1 MSLRPDT
8 LADATAPATRL
19 DGAGL
24 RRWAQR
30 AATELQRRRS
40 EINGLNVYPVP
51 DSDTGS
57 NMSFTMDSALAQA
70 SETPDNHVATALAMG
85 AARGARGNSGVILSQ
100 VLRGIA
106 DSCPDSCLEAPQLRS
121 ALHSAVELSEK
132 AIVSPVEG
140 TIISVLRAC
149 AQAVDPTAETEAT
162 ETDLLTTACDA
173 LHAGEQALAATPS
186 QLPELRAAGVVDAG
200 GVGLL
205 VLLQTLVDELEGR
218 TEPHASALA
227 TDTFV
232 SHADQNRSHH
242 LEVMFFFTGDVDQLE
257 AGIAPLGDSLIIAR
271 VNDTEATV
279 HIHSHRA
286 GAVIEESLE
295 HGRPSDI
302 RLEVLPDAQADALS
316 VASAD
321 TLSAASAG
329 DDGAH
334 REDGTGSTG
343 NAIDNDDDDADD
355 DNDNATDDDNDDG
368 TAARTKPHKPHTK
381 PRTQRRTEHRQL
393 VALVDDSKI
402 AELFAQAGAHV
413 AAPQEF
419 VEQYR
424 GVLGSAKTTA
434 TNTSHTGAA
443 TATAPVNLSE
453 LTVLSNGYTN
463 AQQHQR
469 WRSQGA
475 EVIETASLCA
485 GIAAISV
492 YDKTLPAAEATETM
506 CEAANA
512 MRTAIIENPTE
523 FGDQLGPEVLR
534 VASNLVGDDIEQ
546 ITVLTPF
553 PAAIDA
559 EALAKLGV
567 EVIVFATETGPIELG
582 VE

>member
-70 SETPDNHVATALAMG
+70 AETPDNHVATALAMG

-106 DSCPDSCLEAPQLRS
+106 DSCPDSCLQPPQLRL

-132 AIVSPVEG
+132 AIAAPVEG

-149 AQAVDPTAETEAT
+149 AQATDPAAATEAA
-162 ETDLLTTACDA
+162 ETDLLTTARSA

-186 QLPELRAAGVVDAG
+186 QLPELREAGVVDAG

-302 RLEVLPDAQADALS
+302 RLEVLPDAQADNLS

-321 TLSAASAG
+321 TLSATSAH

-334 REDGTGSTG
+334 REDQTGATG
-343 NAIDNDDDDADD
+343 NAIDN
-355 DNDNATDDDNDDG
+355 DNDNATDDD
-368 TAARTKPHKPHTK
+368 TAARTKPHAKLRTK
-381 PRTQRRTEHRQL
+381 PRTEHRQL

-402 AELFAQAGAHV
+402 AELFAQAGAQV

-424 GVLGSAKTTA
+424 GVLGSAKATA
-434 TNTSHTGAA
+434 TNTSHTRAA
-443 TATAPVNLSE
+443 TATAPANLSQ

-492 YDKTLPAAEATETM
+492 YDKTLPPAEATETM

-534 VASNLVGDDIEQ
+534 VASNLVGDDTEQ

>member
-8 LADATAPATRL
+8 LADATAPAARL

-106 DSCPDSCLEAPQLRS
+106 DSCPDSCLQTPQLRL

-132 AIVSPVEG
+132 AIAAPVEG

-149 AQAVDPTAETEAT
+149 AQATDPAAATEAA
-162 ETDLLTTACDA
+162 ETDLLTTARSA

-186 QLPELRAAGVVDAG
+186 QLPELREAGVVDAG

-286 GAVIEESLE
+286 GAVIEESLA

-302 RLEVLPDAQADALS
+302 RLEVLPDAQADNLS
-316 VASAD
+316 VASAH
-321 TLSAASAG
+321 

-334 REDGTGSTG
+334 REDQTGATG
-343 NAIDNDDDDADD
+343 NAIDNGNGNGSDS
-355 DNDNATDDDNDDG
+355 DNDNG
-368 TAARTKPHKPHTK
+368 TAARTKAHAK
-381 PRTQRRTEHRQL
+381 PRTKPRTEHRQL

-402 AELFAQAGAHV
+402 AELFAQAGAQV

-424 GVLGSAKTTA
+424 GVLGSAKATT
-434 TNTSHTGAA
+434 TNTSLTGAA
-443 TATAPVNLSE
+443 TATAPANLSQ

-492 YDKTLPAAEATETM
+492 YDKTLPPAEATETM

-534 VASNLVGDDIEQ
+534 VASNLVGDDTEQ
-546 ITVLTPF
+546 ITVLTPI
-553 PAAIDA
+553 PTAIDA

>member
-302 RLEVLPDAQADALS
+302 RLEVLPDAQADAQ
-316 VASAD
+316 AD
-321 TLSAASAG
+321 NLSAASAHG
-329 DDGAH
+329 DGAH

-343 NAIDNDDDDADD
+343 NAI

-368 TAARTKPHKPHTK
+368 TAARTKPRTK
-381 PRTQRRTEHRQL
+381 RRTEHRQL

-506 CEAANA
+506 CEAAHA

>member
-106 DSCPDSCLEAPQLRS
+106 DSCPDSCLQAPQLRL

-132 AIVSPVEG
+132 AIAAPVEG

-149 AQAVDPTAETEAT
+149 AQAADPTAATEAT

-186 QLPELRAAGVVDAG
+186 QLPELREAGVVDAG

-286 GAVIEESLE
+286 GAVIEESLA
-295 HGRPSDI
+295 HGRPSEI
-302 RLEVLPDAQADALS
+302 RLEVLPDAQADN
-316 VASAD
+316 
-321 TLSAASAG
+321 LSAASAHG
-329 DDGAH
+329 DGAH
-334 REDGTGSTG
+334 GQDGTGATG
-343 NAIDNDDDDADD
+343 NAIGNG
-355 DNDNATDDDNDDG
+355 NGNDDDNDDG
-368 TAARTKPHKPHTK
+368 TAARTKPQTK
-381 PRTQRRTEHRQL
+381 PRTKHRQL

-419 VEQYR
+419 LDQYR
-424 GVLGSAKTTA
+424 GAPGSAKATA
-434 TNTSHTGAA
+434 TNTSRTGAA
-443 TATAPVNLSE
+443 TATEPAHLSQ

-463 AQQHQR
+463 AQQHQQ

-475 EVIETASLCA
+475 EVIETVSLCA

-492 YDKTLPAAEATETM
+492 YDKTLPPAEATEIM

-534 VASNLVGDDIEQ
+534 IASQLVGDDAEQ
-546 ITVLTPF
+546 ITVLTPI

>member
-1 MSLRPDT
+1 MSLRPET

-19 DGAGL
+19 NGAGL

-70 SETPDNHVATALAMG
+70 TESPDDHVATALAMG

-106 DSCPDSCLEAPQLRS
+106 DSCPESSLGASQLRL

-132 AIVSPVEG
+132 AIAAPVEG

-149 AQAVDPTAETEAT
+149 AHATDPAEAT
-162 ETDLLTTACDA
+162 EAEVTDLLTTARNA

-218 TEPHASALA
+218 TESQASALA

-232 SHADQNRSHH
+232 THADHTRAHN
-242 LEVMFFFTGDVDQLE
+242 LEVMFFFTGDIDQLE

-279 HIHSHRA
+279 HIHSQRA
-286 GAVIEESLE
+286 GAVIEESLA

-302 RLEVLPDAQADALS
+302 RLEVLPDVQS
-316 VASAD
+316 VAIEGDGDNQEVGAGAGKAGTDSA
-321 TLSAASAG
+321 TRPAS
-329 DDGAH
+329 
-334 REDGTGSTG
+334 
-343 NAIDNDDDDADD
+343 
-355 DNDNATDDDNDDG
+355 
-368 TAARTKPHKPHTK
+368 K
-381 PRTQRRTEHRQL
+381 HRQL
-393 VALVDDSKI
+393 VALVDDAKI
-402 AELFAQAGAHV
+402 AELFTQAGAHV
-413 AAPQEF
+413 VMPQDF
-419 VEQYR
+419 VQQHR
-424 GVLGSAKTTA
+424 TGALTDASGSRP
-434 TNTSHTGAA
+434 GAA
-443 TATAPVNLSE
+443 TTASPAELSQ
-453 LTVLSNGYTN
+453 LTVLSNGYTD
-463 AQQHQR
+463 AQQHQQ
-469 WRSQGA
+469 WRAQGA

-492 YDKTLPAAEATETM
+492 YDKTLPPAEVTESM

-512 MRTAIIENPTE
+512 MRTAVIDNPAE
-523 FGDQLGPEVLR
+523 FGDQLGAEVVR
-534 VASNLVGDDIEQ
+534 VASQLVEDDAEQ
-546 ITVLTPF
+546 ITVLTPV
-553 PAAIDA
+553 PEDLTDDA
-559 EALAKLGV
+559 FAGLGV
-567 EVIVFATETGPIELG
+567 EVIVFPTETGPIELG

>member
-302 RLEVLPDAQADALS
+302 RLEVLPDAQADAQ
-316 VASAD
+316 AD
-321 TLSAASAG
+321 NLSAASAHG
-329 DDGAH
+329 DGAH
-334 REDGTGSTG
+334 REDGTGATG
-343 NAIDNDDDDADD
+343 NAMDTAT
-355 DNDNATDDDNDDG
+355 ATDDDDDDG
-368 TAARTKPHKPHTK
+368 TAARTKPRTKPQTK
-381 PRTQRRTEHRQL
+381 PRTKRRTEHRQL

-506 CEAANA
+506 CEAAHA

-546 ITVLTPF
+546 ITILTPF

>member
-70 SETPDNHVATALAMG
+70 SEAPDKQVATALAMG

-106 DSCPDSCLEAPQLRS
+106 DSCPDSCLQAPQLRS

-132 AIVSPVEG
+132 AIASPVEG

-149 AQAVDPTAETEAT
+149 AQAADPTAETEAT

-186 QLPELRAAGVVDAG
+186 QLPELREAGVVDAG

-286 GAVIEESLE
+286 GAVIEESLA

-302 RLEVLPDAQADALS
+302 RLEVLPDAQADNLS
-316 VASAD
+316 VASAH
-321 TLSAASAG
+321 G
-329 DDGAH
+329 DGAH
-334 REDGTGSTG
+334 REDGTGTTG
-343 NAIDNDDDDADD
+343 NAMDTAT
-355 DNDNATDDDNDDG
+355 ATDDDDDDDDG

-381 PRTQRRTEHRQL
+381 RRTEHRQL

-402 AELFAQAGAHV
+402 AELFAQAGAQV

-506 CEAANA
+506 CEAARA
-512 MRTAIIENPTE
+512 MRTAIIENPTQ

>member
-106 DSCPDSCLEAPQLRS
+106 DSCPDSCLQAPQLRS

-149 AQAVDPTAETEAT
+149 AQAAEHAAATETT

-302 RLEVLPDAQADALS
+302 RLEVLPDAQADAQ
-316 VASAD
+316 AD
-321 TLSAASAG
+321 NLSAASAHG
-329 DDGAH
+329 DGAH
-334 REDGTGSTG
+334 REDQTGATG
-343 NAIDNDDDDADD
+343 NAIDSDKDDDDADD
-355 DNDNATDDDNDDG
+355 DNDNDNDNDNDDG
-368 TAARTKPHKPHTK
+368 TAARTKPRTK
-381 PRTQRRTEHRQL
+381 RRTEHRQL

-402 AELFAQAGAHV
+402 AELFVQAGAQV
-413 AAPQEF
+413 AVPQEF

-434 TNTSHTGAA
+434 TNTSHTRAA

-506 CEAANA
+506 CEAAHA

>member
-106 DSCPDSCLEAPQLRS
+106 DSCPDSCLQAPQLRS

-132 AIVSPVEG
+132 AIASPVEG

-149 AQAVDPTAETEAT
+149 AQAAEHAAATETT
-162 ETDLLTTACDA
+162 ETDLLTAACDA
-173 LHAGEQALAATPS
+173 LHAGEKALAATPS

-302 RLEVLPDAQADALS
+302 RLEVLPDAQADAQ
-316 VASAD
+316 AD
-321 TLSAASAG
+321 NLSAASAHG
-329 DDGAH
+329 DGAH
-334 REDGTGSTG
+334 REDGTGATG
-343 NAIDNDDDDADD
+343 NAI

-368 TAARTKPHKPHTK
+368 TAARTKPRTK
-381 PRTQRRTEHRQL
+381 RRTEHRQL

-402 AELFAQAGAHV
+402 AELFAQAGAQV

-434 TNTSHTGAA
+434 SNTSHTGAA

-506 CEAANA
+506 CEAAHA

>member
-149 AQAVDPTAETEAT
+149 AQAADPTAETEAT

-286 GAVIEESLE
+286 GAVIEESLA

-321 TLSAASAG
+321 TLSAVSAG

-343 NAIDNDDDDADD
+343 NAIDND
-355 DNDNATDDDNDDG
+355 NATDDDNDDG
-368 TAARTKPHKPHTK
+368 TAARTKPRTK
-381 PRTQRRTEHRQL
+381 RRTEHRQL

-506 CEAANA
+506 CEAAHA

-567 EVIVFATETGPIELG
+567 EVIVFATETGSIELG

>member
-70 SETPDNHVATALAMG
+70 TETPDNHVATALAMG

-106 DSCPDSCLEAPQLRS
+106 DSCPDSCLQAPQLRS

-132 AIVSPVEG
+132 AIASPVEG

-149 AQAVDPTAETEAT
+149 AQAADPTAETEAT
-162 ETDLLTTACDA
+162 ETDLLATACDA

-218 TEPHASALA
+218 TEPHAGALA

-271 VNDTEATV
+271 VNETEATV

-286 GAVIEESLE
+286 GAVIEESLA

-316 VASAD
+316 VASA
-321 TLSAASAG
+321 G

-334 REDGTGSTG
+334 RADGTGVTG
-343 NAIDNDDDDADD
+343 NAI

-381 PRTQRRTEHRQL
+381 PRTKRRTEHRQL

-506 CEAANA
+506 CEAAHA

-567 EVIVFATETGPIELG
+567 EVIVFATETGPMELG

>member
-106 DSCPDSCLEAPQLRS
+106 DSCPDSCLQTPQLRL

-132 AIVSPVEG
+132 AIAAPVEG

-149 AQAVDPTAETEAT
+149 AQATDPAAATEAA
-162 ETDLLTTACDA
+162 ETDLLTTARSA

-186 QLPELRAAGVVDAG
+186 QLPELREAGVVDAG

-271 VNDTEATV
+271 VNDSEATV

-286 GAVIEESLE
+286 GAVIEESLA

-321 TLSAASAG
+321 TLSVASADTLSATSAH

-334 REDGTGSTG
+334 REDQTGATG
-343 NAIDNDDDDADD
+343 NAIDNGNDS
-355 DNDNATDDDNDDG
+355 DND
-368 TAARTKPHKPHTK
+368 TAARTKPRTK
-381 PRTQRRTEHRQL
+381 PRTEHRQL

-402 AELFAQAGAHV
+402 AELFAQAGAQV

-424 GVLGSAKTTA
+424 GVLGSAKATT
-434 TNTSHTGAA
+434 TNTSHTRAA
-443 TATAPVNLSE
+443 TATAPANLSQ

-492 YDKTLPAAEATETM
+492 YDKTLPPAEATETM

-512 MRTAIIENPTE
+512 MRIAIIEKPTE

-534 VASNLVGDDIEQ
+534 VASNLVGDDTEQ

>member
-1 MSLRPDT
+1 M
-8 LADATAPATRL
+8 
-19 DGAGL
+19 
-24 RRWAQR
+24 
-30 AATELQRRRS
+30 
-40 EINGLNVYPVP
+40 
-51 DSDTGS
+51 
-57 NMSFTMDSALAQA
+57 
-70 SETPDNHVATALAMG
+70 
-85 AARGARGNSGVILSQ
+85 
-100 VLRGIA
+100 
-106 DSCPDSCLEAPQLRS
+106 
-121 ALHSAVELSEK
+121 
-132 AIVSPVEG
+132 
-140 TIISVLRAC
+140 LRAC
-149 AQAVDPTAETEAT
+149 AQAADPTAETEAT

-343 NAIDNDDDDADD
+343 NAIDNDDADD

>member
-70 SETPDNHVATALAMG
+70 TETPDNHVATALAMG

-106 DSCPDSCLEAPQLRS
+106 DSCPDSCLQAPQLRS

-132 AIVSPVEG
+132 AIASPVEG

-149 AQAVDPTAETEAT
+149 AQAADPTAETEAT
-162 ETDLLTTACDA
+162 ETDLLATACDA

-218 TEPHASALA
+218 TEPHAGALA

-271 VNDTEATV
+271 VNETEATV

-286 GAVIEESLE
+286 GAVIEESLA

-316 VASAD
+316 VASA
-321 TLSAASAG
+321 G

-334 REDGTGSTG
+334 RADGTGVTG
-343 NAIDNDDDDADD
+343 NAI

-381 PRTQRRTEHRQL
+381 PRTKRRTEHRQL

-506 CEAANA
+506 CEAAHA

-546 ITVLTPF
+546 ITILTPF

>member
-302 RLEVLPDAQADALS
+302 RLEVLPDAQADAQ
-316 VASAD
+316 AD
-321 TLSAASAG
+321 NLSAASAHG
-329 DDGAH
+329 DGAH
-334 REDGTGSTG
+334 REDGTGATG
-343 NAIDNDDDDADD
+343 NAMDT
-355 DNDNATDDDNDDG
+355 ATDDDDDDG
-368 TAARTKPHKPHTK
+368 TAARTKPRAKPQTK
-381 PRTQRRTEHRQL
+381 PRTKRRTEHRQL

-506 CEAANA
+506 CEAAHA

-546 ITVLTPF
+546 ITILTPF

>member
-106 DSCPDSCLEAPQLRS
+106 DSCPDSCLQAPQLRS

-132 AIVSPVEG
+132 AIASPVEG

-149 AQAVDPTAETEAT
+149 AQAADPTAETEAT
-162 ETDLLTTACDA
+162 ETDLLATACDA

-218 TEPHASALA
+218 TEPHAGALA

-271 VNDTEATV
+271 VNETEATV

-286 GAVIEESLE
+286 GAVIEESLA

-316 VASAD
+316 VASA
-321 TLSAASAG
+321 G

-334 REDGTGSTG
+334 RADGTGVTG
-343 NAIDNDDDDADD
+343 NAI

-381 PRTQRRTEHRQL
+381 PRTKRRTEHRQL

-506 CEAANA
+506 CEAAHA

-567 EVIVFATETGPIELG
+567 EVIVFATETGPMELG

>member
-149 AQAVDPTAETEAT
+149 AQAAEHAAETEAT

-302 RLEVLPDAQADALS
+302 RLEVLPDAQADAQ
-316 VASAD
+316 AD
-321 TLSAASAG
+321 NLSAASAHG
-329 DDGAH
+329 DGAH
-334 REDGTGSTG
+334 REDGTGATG
-343 NAIDNDDDDADD
+343 NAMDT
-355 DNDNATDDDNDDG
+355 ATDDDDDDG
-368 TAARTKPHKPHTK
+368 TAARTKPRTKPQTK
-381 PRTQRRTEHRQL
+381 PRTKRRTEHRQL

-443 TATAPVNLSE
+443 TATVPVNLSE

-506 CEAANA
+506 CEAAHA

>member
-70 SETPDNHVATALAMG
+70 AETPDNHVATALAMG
-85 AARGARGNSGVILSQ
+85 AVRGARGNSGVILSQ

-106 DSCPDSCLEAPQLRS
+106 DSCPDSCLQPPQLRL

-132 AIVSPVEG
+132 AIAAPVEG

-149 AQAVDPTAETEAT
+149 AQATDPAAATEAA
-162 ETDLLTTACDA
+162 ETDLLTTARSA

-186 QLPELRAAGVVDAG
+186 QLPELREAGVVDAG

-271 VNDTEATV
+271 VNDSEATV

-286 GAVIEESLE
+286 GAVIEESLA

-321 TLSAASAG
+321 TLSVASAG

-334 REDGTGSTG
+334 RADGTGATG
-343 NAIDNDDDDADD
+343 NAIDNDN
-355 DNDNATDDDNDDG
+355 DNDNG
-368 TAARTKPHKPHTK
+368 TAARTKAHAKPHTK
-381 PRTQRRTEHRQL
+381 PRTEHRQL

-402 AELFAQAGAHV
+402 AELFAQAGAQV

-424 GVLGSAKTTA
+424 GVLGSAKATA
-434 TNTSHTGAA
+434 TNTSHTRAA
-443 TATAPVNLSE
+443 TATAPANLSQ

-492 YDKTLPAAEATETM
+492 YDKTLPPAEATETM

-534 VASNLVGDDIEQ
+534 VASNLVGDDTEQ

>member
-106 DSCPDSCLEAPQLRS
+106 DSCPDSCLQTPQLRL

-132 AIVSPVEG
+132 AIAAPVEG

-149 AQAVDPTAETEAT
+149 AHATDPAAATEAA
-162 ETDLLTTACDA
+162 ETDLLTTARSA

-186 QLPELRAAGVVDAG
+186 QLPELREAGVVDAG

-271 VNDTEATV
+271 VNDSEATV

-286 GAVIEESLE
+286 GAVIEESLA

-321 TLSAASAG
+321 TLSATSAH

-334 REDGTGSTG
+334 REDQTGATG
-343 NAIDNDDDDADD
+343 NAIDNGNVNDT
-355 DNDNATDDDNDDG
+355 DNATDDG
-368 TAARTKPHKPHTK
+368 TAARTKP
-381 PRTQRRTEHRQL
+381 RTEHRQL

-402 AELFAQAGAHV
+402 AELFAQAGARV

-419 VEQYR
+419 VEQYH
-424 GVLGSAKTTA
+424 GVLGSAKATT
-434 TNTSHTGAA
+434 TNTSLTGAA
-443 TATAPVNLSE
+443 TATAPANLSQ

-463 AQQHQR
+463 AQQHQQ

-492 YDKTLPAAEATETM
+492 YDKTLPPAEATETM

-512 MRTAIIENPTE
+512 MRIAIIEKPTE

-534 VASNLVGDDIEQ
+534 VASNLVGDDTEQ

>member
-106 DSCPDSCLEAPQLRS
+106 DSCPDSCLQAPQLRS

-132 AIVSPVEG
+132 AIASPVEG

-149 AQAVDPTAETEAT
+149 AQAADPTAETEAT

-186 QLPELRAAGVVDAG
+186 QLPELREAGVVDAG

-286 GAVIEESLE
+286 GAVIEESLA

-302 RLEVLPDAQADALS
+302 RLEVLPDAQAEALS
-316 VASAD
+316 VASAH

-355 DNDNATDDDNDDG
+355 DNDSDKDNG
-368 TAARTKPHKPHTK
+368 TAARTKPHTKPH
-381 PRTQRRTEHRQL
+381 TEHRQL

-402 AELFAQAGAHV
+402 AELFAQAGAQV

-506 CEAANA
+506 CEAAHA

>member
-70 SETPDNHVATALAMG
+70 TETPDNHVATALAMG

-106 DSCPDSCLEAPQLRS
+106 DSCPDSCLQAPQLRS

-132 AIVSPVEG
+132 AIASPVEG

-149 AQAVDPTAETEAT
+149 AQAADPTAETEAT
-162 ETDLLTTACDA
+162 ETDLLATACDA

-286 GAVIEESLE
+286 GAVIEESLA

-316 VASAD
+316 VASA
-321 TLSAASAG
+321 G

-334 REDGTGSTG
+334 RADGTGVTG
-343 NAIDNDDDDADD
+343 NAI

-381 PRTQRRTEHRQL
+381 PRTKRRTEHRQL

-506 CEAANA
+506 CEAAHA

-534 VASNLVGDDIEQ
+534 IASQLVGDDAEQ
-546 ITVLTPF
+546 ITVLTPI

>member
-132 AIVSPVEG
+132 AIASPVEG

-149 AQAVDPTAETEAT
+149 AQAADPTAATEAT

-271 VNDTEATV
+271 VNETEATV

-286 GAVIEESLE
+286 GAVIEESLA

-302 RLEVLPDAQADALS
+302 RLEVSPDAQADALS

-334 REDGTGSTG
+334 RADGTGATG
-343 NAIDNDDDDADD
+343 NAI

-368 TAARTKPHKPHTK
+368 TAARTKPHKPRTK
-381 PRTQRRTEHRQL
+381 PQTKPRTEHRQL

-506 CEAANA
+506 CEAAHA

>member
-149 AQAVDPTAETEAT
+149 AQAAEHAAETEAT

-302 RLEVLPDAQADALS
+302 RLEVLPDAQADAQ
-316 VASAD
+316 AD
-321 TLSAASAG
+321 NLSAASAHG
-329 DDGAH
+329 DGAH
-334 REDGTGSTG
+334 REDGTGATG
-343 NAIDNDDDDADD
+343 NAMDT
-355 DNDNATDDDNDDG
+355 ATDDDDDDG
-368 TAARTKPHKPHTK
+368 TAARTKPRTKPQTK
-381 PRTQRRTEHRQL
+381 PRTKRRTEHRQL

-506 CEAANA
+506 CEAAHA

>member
-106 DSCPDSCLEAPQLRS
+106 DSCPDSCLQAPQLRS

-132 AIVSPVEG
+132 AIASPVEG

-149 AQAVDPTAETEAT
+149 AQAAEHAAATETT

-286 GAVIEESLE
+286 GAVIEESLA

-334 REDGTGSTG
+334 REDGTGATG
-343 NAIDNDDDDADD
+343 NAMDT
-355 DNDNATDDDNDDG
+355 ATDDDDDDG
-368 TAARTKPHKPHTK
+368 TAARTKPRTK
-381 PRTQRRTEHRQL
+381 PQTKRRTEHRQL

-402 AELFAQAGAHV
+402 AELFAQAGAQV

-434 TNTSHTGAA
+434 TNNSHTGAA

-506 CEAANA
+506 CEAAHA

>member
-70 SETPDNHVATALAMG
+70 AETPDNQVATALAMG

-106 DSCPDSCLEAPQLRS
+106 DSCPDSCLQAPQLRL

-132 AIVSPVEG
+132 AIAAPVEG

-149 AQAVDPTAETEAT
+149 AHATDPAAATEAA
-162 ETDLLTTACDA
+162 ETDLLTTARSA

-186 QLPELRAAGVVDAG
+186 QLPELREAGVVDAG

-218 TEPHASALA
+218 IEPHASALA

-271 VNDTEATV
+271 VNDSEATV

-286 GAVIEESLE
+286 GAVIEESLA

-302 RLEVLPDAQADALS
+302 RLEVLPDAQADNLS
-316 VASAD
+316 VASAH
-321 TLSAASAG
+321 

-334 REDGTGSTG
+334 REDQTGATG
-343 NAIDNDDDDADD
+343 NAIDNGNGNGNGNGSDS
-355 DNDNATDDDNDDG
+355 DNDNG
-368 TAARTKPHKPHTK
+368 TAARTKAHAK
-381 PRTQRRTEHRQL
+381 PRTKPRTEHRQL

-402 AELFAQAGAHV
+402 AELFAQAGAQV

-424 GVLGSAKTTA
+424 GVLGSAKATT
-434 TNTSHTGAA
+434 TNTSLTGAA
-443 TATAPVNLSE
+443 TATAPANLSQ

-492 YDKTLPAAEATETM
+492 YDKTLPPAEATETM

-512 MRTAIIENPTE
+512 MRTAIIENPIE

-534 VASNLVGDDIEQ
+534 VASNLVGDDTEQ
-546 ITVLTPF
+546 ITVLTPI
-553 PAAIDA
+553 PTAIDA

>member
-1 MSLRPDT
+1 MSLRPET

-19 DGAGL
+19 NGAGL

-70 SETPDNHVATALAMG
+70 TESPDGHVATALAMG

-106 DSCPDSCLEAPQLRS
+106 DSCPESSLDAPQLRL
-121 ALHSAVELSEK
+121 ALHGAVELSEK
-132 AIVSPVEG
+132 AIAAPVEG

-149 AQAVDPTAETEAT
+149 AHATDPAEAT
-162 ETDLLTTACDA
+162 EAEVTDLLTTARNA

-186 QLPELRAAGVVDAG
+186 QLPELREAGVVDAG

-218 TEPHASALA
+218 TEPQASALA

-232 SHADQNRSHH
+232 THADHTRAHN
-242 LEVMFFFTGDVDQLE
+242 LEVMFFFTGDIDQLE

-279 HIHSHRA
+279 HIHSQRA
-286 GAVIEESLE
+286 GAVIEESLA

-302 RLEVLPDAQADALS
+302 RLEVLPDGQAAEADGDGDNQEAGVGAEDA
-316 VASAD
+316 
-321 TLSAASAG
+321 T
-329 DDGAH
+329 
-334 REDGTGSTG
+334 GTGSGAGEVG
-343 NAIDNDDDDADD
+343 NDKVI
-355 DNDNATDDDNDDG
+355 
-368 TAARTKPHKPHTK
+368 RSVSK
-381 PRTQRRTEHRQL
+381 HRQL

-419 VEQYR
+419 LEQYCAA
-424 GVLGSAKTTA
+424 LGSAKAAA
-434 TNTSHTGAA
+434 TNTSRTGAA
-443 TATAPVNLSE
+443 TATAPANLSQ

-463 AQQHQR
+463 AQQHQQ
-469 WRSQGA
+469 WRFQGA

-492 YDKTLPAAEATETM
+492 YDKTLPPAEATETM

-534 VASNLVGDDIEQ
+534 IASQLVGDDAEQ

>member
-57 NMSFTMDSALAQA
+57 NMSFTMDSAVAQA
-70 SETPDNHVATALAMG
+70 TETPDNHVATALAMG

-106 DSCPDSCLEAPQLRS
+106 DSCPDSCLQAPQLRS

-132 AIVSPVEG
+132 AIASPVEG

-149 AQAVDPTAETEAT
+149 AQAADPTAATEAT

-186 QLPELRAAGVVDAG
+186 QLPELREAGVVDAG

-286 GAVIEESLE
+286 GAVIEESLA

-302 RLEVLPDAQADALS
+302 RLEVLPGAQAAEADGDGDNQEAGVGAEDA
-316 VASAD
+316 
-321 TLSAASAG
+321 T
-329 DDGAH
+329 
-334 REDGTGSTG
+334 GTGSGAGEVG
-343 NAIDNDDDDADD
+343 NDKAI
-355 DNDNATDDDNDDG
+355 
-368 TAARTKPHKPHTK
+368 RLVSK
-381 PRTQRRTEHRQL
+381 HRQL
-393 VALVDDSKI
+393 VALVDDAKI

-413 AAPQEF
+413 LAPQDF
-419 VEQYR
+419 VQQHR
-424 GVLGSAKTTA
+424 GGAFTDASGSHPGAVTA
-434 TNTSHTGAA
+434 AS
-443 TATAPVNLSE
+443 TAEMSQ

-463 AQQHQR
+463 AQQHQQ

-475 EVIETASLCA
+475 EVIETVSLCA

-492 YDKTLPAAEATETM
+492 YDKTLPPAEATEIM

-534 VASNLVGDDIEQ
+534 IASQLVGDDAEQ
-546 ITVLTPF
+546 ITVLTPI

>member
-302 RLEVLPDAQADALS
+302 RLEVLPDAQADAQ
-316 VASAD
+316 AD
-321 TLSAASAG
+321 NLSAASAG

-334 REDGTGSTG
+334 REDGTGATG
-343 NAIDNDDDDADD
+343 NAMDT
-355 DNDNATDDDNDDG
+355 ATDDDDDDG
-368 TAARTKPHKPHTK
+368 TAARTKPRTKPQTK
-381 PRTQRRTEHRQL
+381 PRTKRRTEHRQL

-402 AELFAQAGAHV
+402 SELFAQAGAHV

-506 CEAANA
+506 CEAAHA

-546 ITVLTPF
+546 ITILTPF

>member
-57 NMSFTMDSALAQA
+57 NMSFTMDSALGQA

-106 DSCPDSCLEAPQLRS
+106 DSCPDSCLQAPQLRS

-132 AIVSPVEG
+132 AIASPVEG

-149 AQAVDPTAETEAT
+149 AQAAEHAAATETT

-286 GAVIEESLE
+286 GAVIEESLA

-302 RLEVLPDAQADALS
+302 RLEVLPDAQADAQ
-316 VASAD
+316 AD
-321 TLSAASAG
+321 NLSAALAHG
-329 DDGAH
+329 DGAH
-334 REDGTGSTG
+334 REDGTGATG
-343 NAIDNDDDDADD
+343 NAMDT
-355 DNDNATDDDNDDG
+355 ATDDDDDDG
-368 TAARTKPHKPHTK
+368 TAARTKPRTKPQTK
-381 PRTQRRTEHRQL
+381 PRTKRRTEHRQL

-419 VEQYR
+419 LEQYR

-463 AQQHQR
+463 AQQHQQ

-506 CEAANA
+506 CEAAHA

>member
-106 DSCPDSCLEAPQLRS
+106 DSCPDSCLQTPQLRL
-121 ALHSAVELSEK
+121 ALHSAVKLSEK
-132 AIVSPVEG
+132 AIAAPVEG

-149 AQAVDPTAETEAT
+149 AQATDPAAATEAA
-162 ETDLLTTACDA
+162 ETDLLTTARSA

-186 QLPELRAAGVVDAG
+186 QLPELREAGVVDAG

-218 TEPHASALA
+218 IEPHASALA

-271 VNDTEATV
+271 VNDSEATV

-286 GAVIEESLE
+286 GAVIEESLA

-302 RLEVLPDAQADALS
+302 RLEVLPDAQADNLS

-321 TLSAASAG
+321 TLSAASAH

-334 REDGTGSTG
+334 REDGTGATG
-343 NAIDNDDDDADD
+343 NAIDNGNDS
-355 DNDNATDDDNDDG
+355 DNDNDNDNG
-368 TAARTKPHKPHTK
+368 TAARTKPHAK
-381 PRTQRRTEHRQL
+381 PRTKSRTEHRQL

-402 AELFAQAGAHV
+402 AELFAQAGAQV

-424 GVLGSAKTTA
+424 GVLGSAKATT
-434 TNTSHTGAA
+434 TNTSLTGAA
-443 TATAPVNLSE
+443 TATAPANLSQ

-463 AQQHQR
+463 AQQHQQ

-492 YDKTLPAAEATETM
+492 YDKTLPPAEATETM

>member
-321 TLSAASAG
+321 TLSAVSAG

-343 NAIDNDDDDADD
+343 NAIDND
-355 DNDNATDDDNDDG
+355 NATDDDNDDG
-368 TAARTKPHKPHTK
+368 TAARTKPRTK
-381 PRTQRRTEHRQL
+381 RRTEHRQL

-402 AELFAQAGAHV
+402 AELFAQAGAQV

-506 CEAANA
+506 CEAAHA

>member
-106 DSCPDSCLEAPQLRS
+106 DSCPDSCLQAPQLRS

-132 AIVSPVEG
+132 AIASPVEG

-149 AQAVDPTAETEAT
+149 AQAAEHAAATETT

-334 REDGTGSTG
+334 REDGTGATG
-343 NAIDNDDDDADD
+343 NAMDA
-355 DNDNATDDDNDDG
+355 ATDDDDDDG
-368 TAARTKPHKPHTK
+368 TAARTKPHTK
-381 PRTQRRTEHRQL
+381 PRTKRRTEHRQL

-402 AELFAQAGAHV
+402 AELFAQAGAQV
-413 AAPQEF
+413 AVPQEF

-475 EVIETASLCA
+475 EVIETTSLCA

-506 CEAANA
+506 CEAAHA

>member
-334 REDGTGSTG
+334 REDGTGATG
-343 NAIDNDDDDADD
+343 NAMDA
-355 DNDNATDDDNDDG
+355 ATDDDDDDG
-368 TAARTKPHKPHTK
+368 TAARTKPHTK
-381 PRTQRRTEHRQL
+381 PRTKRRTEHRQL

-402 AELFAQAGAHV
+402 AELFAQAGAQV
-413 AAPQEF
+413 AVPQEF

-475 EVIETASLCA
+475 EVIETTSLCA

-506 CEAANA
+506 CEAAHA

>member
-106 DSCPDSCLEAPQLRS
+106 DSCPDSCLQTPQLRS
-121 ALHSAVELSEK
+121 ALYSAVELSEK
-132 AIVSPVEG
+132 AIAAPVEG

-149 AQAVDPTAETEAT
+149 AQAADPTAATEAT
-162 ETDLLTTACDA
+162 ETDLLATACDA

-186 QLPELRAAGVVDAG
+186 QLPELREAGVVDAG

-286 GAVIEESLE
+286 GAVIEESLA

-302 RLEVLPDAQADALS
+302 RLEVLPDAQADAQ
-316 VASAD
+316 AD
-321 TLSAASAG
+321 NLSAASAHG
-329 DDGAH
+329 DGAH
-334 REDGTGSTG
+334 GQDGTGATG
-343 NAIDNDDDDADD
+343 NAIGNG
-355 DNDNATDDDNDDG
+355 NGNDDDNDDG
-368 TAARTKPHKPHTK
+368 AAARTKPQTK
-381 PRTQRRTEHRQL
+381 PRTKHRQL

-419 VEQYR
+419 LEQYR
-424 GVLGSAKTTA
+424 AALGSAKAAA
-434 TNTSHTGAA
+434 TNTSRTGAA
-443 TATAPVNLSE
+443 TATASANLSQ

-463 AQQHQR
+463 AQQHQQ

-492 YDKTLPAAEATETM
+492 YDKTLPPAEATETM

-512 MRTAIIENPTE
+512 MRTAVIENPAD
-523 FGDQLGPEVLR
+523 FGDHLRAEVLR
-534 VASNLVGDDIEQ
+534 VASNLVGDDTEQ
-546 ITVLTPF
+546 ITVLTPI
-553 PAAIDA
+553 PEAINEDA
-559 EALAKLGV
+559 FSGLGV

>member
-132 AIVSPVEG
+132 AIASPVEG

-149 AQAVDPTAETEAT
+149 AQAADPTAATEAT

-271 VNDTEATV
+271 VNETEATV

-286 GAVIEESLE
+286 GAVIEESLA

-334 REDGTGSTG
+334 RADGTGATG
-343 NAIDNDDDDADD
+343 NAI

-368 TAARTKPHKPHTK
+368 TAARTKPHKPRTK
-381 PRTQRRTEHRQL
+381 PQTKPRTEHRQL

-506 CEAANA
+506 CEAAHA

>member
-8 LADATAPATRL
+8 LADATAPAARL

-106 DSCPDSCLEAPQLRS
+106 DSCPDSCLQTPQLRL

-132 AIVSPVEG
+132 AIAAPVEG

-149 AQAVDPTAETEAT
+149 AQATDPAAATEAA
-162 ETDLLTTACDA
+162 ETDLLTTARSA

-186 QLPELRAAGVVDAG
+186 QLPELREAGVVDAG

-271 VNDTEATV
+271 VNDSEATV

-286 GAVIEESLE
+286 GAVIEESLA

-321 TLSAASAG
+321 ALSVASADTLSATSAH

-334 REDGTGSTG
+334 REDQTGATG
-343 NAIDNDDDDADD
+343 NAIDNGNDS
-355 DNDNATDDDNDDG
+355 DND
-368 TAARTKPHKPHTK
+368 TAARTKPRTK
-381 PRTQRRTEHRQL
+381 PRTEHRQL

-402 AELFAQAGAHV
+402 AELFAQAGAQV

-424 GVLGSAKTTA
+424 GVLGSAKATT
-434 TNTSHTGAA
+434 TNTSHTRAA
-443 TATAPVNLSE
+443 TATAPANLSQ

-492 YDKTLPAAEATETM
+492 YDKTLPPAEATETM

-512 MRTAIIENPTE
+512 MRIAIIEKPTE

-534 VASNLVGDDIEQ
+534 VASNLVGDDTEQ